1 MNVALKERNVYEEFD
16 VESDVLY
23 FKLGMQGL
31 VSFHGRNY
39 NRKKRMTAEELKSL
53 ISKRNF
59 VQISSSCYINTAK
72 VKSVGGG
79 TVYFG
84 SEHSDAKQLPVNRR
98 KQLEIEQ
105 LISKRQ

>member
-39 NRKKRMTAEELKSL
+39 NRKKRITAEELKNL
-53 ISKRNF
+53 ISKQNF
-59 VQISSSCYINTAK
+59 LQISSSCYINTAK
-72 VKSVGGG
+72 VTSVGSG

-84 SEHSDAKQLPVNRR
+84 PEYSDAKQLPVNRR
-98 KQLEIEQ
+98 KQQEIQQ
-105 LISKRQ
+105 LMSKRQ